1 MDKDYDVVV
10 VGSGAAGLSAALT
23 AAKRG
28 FKVLLAEKTDKWGGS
43 TAKSAGMVWV
53 PGNKQLQRV
62 GGNDNKELGRQYLK
76 ACVGDCTSDEMI
88 DSFLDNG
95 EKAMDFLLSLIHI

>member
-62 GGNDNKELGRQYLK
+62 GGNDNKAVSYTHLTLP
-76 ACVGDCTSDEMI
+76 TT
-88 DSFLDNG
+88 F
-95 EKAMDFLLSLIHI
+95 